1 MPNITGH
8 ATVNICTTLTDSG
21 ALYLTDDS
29 SGISIRTPD
38 WGSTFHKPLIPV
50 DASRSSR
57 IYGSSN
63 TVTPMS
69 LTTLLLIKY

>member
-38 WGSTFHKPLIPV
+38 WGSTFHKPLIHV